1 MLQTLEAIIDERG
14 YIQFLEQV
22 TFTHRSQRA
31 LVTLLTDENEP
42 ASIGRENTLL
52 SEVALAADW
61 NHPDEDQAWA
71 HLQ

>member
-1 MLQTLEAIIDERG
+1 MLQTIEAIIDERG

-22 TFTHRSQRA
+22 TFTHRLQRA
-31 LVTLLTDENEP
+31 LVTLLGENESV
-42 ASIGRENTLL
+42 SIGRENTLL

>member
-22 TFTHRSQRA
+22 TFTHRLQRA
-31 LVTLLTDENEP
+31 LVTLLGENESV
-42 ASIGRENTLL
+42 SIGRENTLL